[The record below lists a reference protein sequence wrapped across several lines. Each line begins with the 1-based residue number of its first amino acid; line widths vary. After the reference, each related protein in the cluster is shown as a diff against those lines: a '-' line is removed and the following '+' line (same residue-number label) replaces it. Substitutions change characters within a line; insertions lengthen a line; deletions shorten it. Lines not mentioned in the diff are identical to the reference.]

1 MTSLIERLMPQF
13 SARRAE
19 ARLRLERANTALVAE
34 QKRAELVQAYD
45 AARTGGRAS
54 GWGRP
59 LTSATTELQTAIPLL
74 RAAARDLVRNSA
86 YGARA
91 TRALASHI
99 SGTGVRPRAIVPDNR
114 NNDRETIQRQTRD
127 QWERFV
133 ERCDPS
139 GQMDFYGQQQL
150 LVRASVEGGEA
161 LRLWRPIVE
170 NNRLFWRC
178 EILEGDLLDH
188 SMNTVLKSGNRVVQG
203 VEFDSLGRRVAYHL
217 FETHPGER
225 FASYGTNWNRRRIEA
240 QYIDHVYEVLRPGQV
255 RGVSWFA
262 PVATLLRDVD
272 DLAEAEL
279 VRKKLEAC
287 IAMVVYNSVD
297 ESDPA
302 ASIAGGSVGGE
313 AGDDTP
319 ALKTASGSPVERM
332 TPGMIL
338 EAKPGWEVSNHAPAA
353 SEGLVEH
360 MRERLHAVAAGLG
373 LPYAGMTGDLSSVNY
388 SSMRGGEMDFNRLVE
403 TWQSVLMI
411 HQSGRPAWK
420 RVMQAAQANG
430 DLLQGPIPRAA
441 STPPK
446 RPWVDPLKD
455 ASAAILQMRAGL
467 ISPQEVISRLGRIPE
482 EVLKEFEEWQTLT
495 SDLPLDPGFGGVPP
509 TPKSED

>member
-1 MTSLIERLMPQF
+1 MPQF

-19 ARLRLERANTALVAE
+19 ARLRLERANTSLLAE
-34 QKRAELVQAYD
+34 KKRAELVQSYD

-54 GWGRP
+54 GWSRP
-59 LTSATTELQTAIPLL
+59 QTSASTEIQAAIPML

-86 YGARA
+86 YGAAA
-91 TRALASHI
+91 TRGLAAHI
-99 SGTGVRPRAIVPDNR
+99 AGTGVRPRAIVPDGDKA
-114 NNDRETIQRQTRD
+114 DREKLQRQTRD

-139 GQMDFYGQQQL
+139 GQMDFYGQQNL
-150 LVRASVEGGEA
+150 LTRTAVEGGEA
-161 LRLWRPIVE
+161 LRLWRPVVE
-170 NNRLFWRC
+170 GNRLFWRC

-203 VEFDSLGRRVAYHL
+203 VEFDEIGRRVAYHL
-217 FETHPGER
+217 FETHPGDR
-225 FASYGTNWNRRRIEA
+225 YAPLASTWRTRRVEA
-240 QYIDHVYEVLRPGQV
+240 QYVDHIYEVLRPGQV

-262 PVATLLRDVD
+262 PVATLLRDID

-313 AGDDTP
+313 AGDSTP

-332 TPGMIL
+332 TPGTIL
-338 EAKPGWEVSNHAPAA
+338 EAKPGWEVSYHAPAA

-388 SSMRGGEMDFNRLVE
+388 SSMRGGEMSFNRLVE
-403 TWQSVLMI
+403 SWQSMLMI

-420 RVMQAAQANG
+420 RVMQAAQMNG
-430 DLLQGPIPRAA
+430 DLAEGAIPRAA
-441 STPPK
+441 WTPPK

-467 ISPQEVISRLGRIPE
+467 ISPQEVISRLGRNPE
-482 EVLKEFEEWQTLT
+482 EVLKEFEEWQELT
-495 SDLPLDPGFGGVPP
+495 SDLPLDPGFGGAPA